1 MDDLYGDS
9 EDLEKPAAASPDEDE
24 DRDGSNDDISDV
36 SGTNESGGD
45 GEGDDSRDAG
55 SEEDNSG
62 NEEGEIPL
70 DGKLYLAKL
79 FLIQS
84 LLIVSEWVISSLE
97 LEISLEPLL
106 ATCPIKGLD
115 RVELIWSVILYI
127 CIRLC
132 VKW

>member
-1 MDDLYGDS
+1 MYGDS

-62 NEEGEIPL
+62 NEEGEMPL

-84 LLIVSEWVISSLE
+84 LLIVSEWVIS
-97 LEISLEPLL
+97 
-106 ATCPIKGLD
+106 
-115 RVELIWSVILYI
+115 
-127 CIRLC
+127 
-132 VKW
+132 

>member
-1 MDDLYGDS
+1 MYGDF

-62 NEEGEIPL
+62 NEEGEMPL

-84 LLIVSEWVISSLE
+84 LLIVSEWVIS
-97 LEISLEPLL
+97 
-106 ATCPIKGLD
+106 
-115 RVELIWSVILYI
+115 
-127 CIRLC
+127 
-132 VKW
+132 

>member
-1 MDDLYGDS
+1 MYGDF

-24 DRDGSNDDISDV
+24 DRDGSNYDISDV
-36 SGTNESGGD
+36 SGTDESDGD

-62 NEEGEIPL
+62 NEEGEMPL

-84 LLIVSEWVISSLE
+84 LLIVSEWVIS
-97 LEISLEPLL
+97 
-106 ATCPIKGLD
+106 
-115 RVELIWSVILYI
+115 
-127 CIRLC
+127 
-132 VKW
+132 